1 MIYTITFNP
10 AIDYVVR
17 LDSFSAGKINRT
29 ASEGIF
35 FGGKGLNVS
44 QLLNTLGIKSTA
56 MGFSAGFTGK
66 AIEDGIRAQGIAV
79 DFVHLESGNSRI
91 NVKVKAKEETE
102 INGQGPAIPDEA
114 VEELFAKL
122 DRLASGDMLVLAG
135 SVPGSLP
142 GDIYEQI
149 IKRLD
154 GRGIRIVVDAAKELL
169 LNTLK
174 YNPFLVKPNNFE
186 LGEMFGVTLSSDE
199 EIISYAKKL
208 REMGA
213 VNVLVSMA
221 GDGSILVDE
230 KGDVHKMGVCSGEV
244 VNSVGAG
251 DSMVAGFI
259 AGYTETGDYNYAL
272 KLGTA
277 CGGATAFSSG
287 LAEKPFIDKLL
298 ETL

>member
-17 LDSFSAGKINRT
+17 LERFLAGRINRT

-56 MGFSAGFTGK
+56 MGFSAGFTGQ

-79 DFVHLESGNSRI
+79 DFVRLMDGNSRI
-91 NVKVKAKEETE
+91 NVKVKAEEETE

-114 VEELFAKL
+114 VEELFGKL
-122 DRLASGDMLVLAG
+122 DRLTEGDVLVLAG

-149 IKRLD
+149 IKRLE
-154 GRGIRIVVDAAKELL
+154 GRGIRFVVDAAKELL

-174 YNPFLVKPNNFE
+174 YKPFLVKPNNFE

-199 EIISYAKKL
+199 EIIAYAKKL

-230 KGDVHKMGVCSGEV
+230 NDDVHKMGVCRGEV
-244 VNSVGAG
+244 INSVGAG
-251 DSMVAGFI
+251 DSMVAGFL
-259 AGYTETGDYNYAL
+259 AGYTETGDYSYAL

-298 ETL
+298 QTL

>member
-17 LDSFSAGKINRT
+17 LDRFSAGKINRT
-29 ASEGIF
+29 SSEGIF

-44 QLLNTLGIKSTA
+44 QLLNTLGIRSTA
-56 MGFSAGFTGK
+56 MGFSAGFTGQ

-79 DFVHLESGNSRI
+79 DFVRLKEGNSRI
-91 NVKVKAKEETE
+91 NVKVKAEEETE
-102 INGQGPAIPDEA
+102 INGQGPAIPDES
-114 VEELFAKL
+114 VEELFGKL
-122 DRLASGDMLVLAG
+122 DRLTDGDMLVLAG

-174 YNPFLVKPNNFE
+174 YKPFLVKPNNFE
-186 LGEMFGVTLSSDE
+186 LGDMFGVTLSSDE
-199 EIISYAKKL
+199 EIIAYAKKL

-230 KGDVHKMGVCSGEV
+230 KGAVHKMGVCSGEV

-259 AGYTETGDYNYAL
+259 AGYTQTGDYGYAL

>member
-17 LDSFSAGKINRT
+17 LDRFSAGKINRA
-29 ASEGIF
+29 ASEGMF

-44 QLLNTLGIKSTA
+44 QMLNTLGIRSVA
-56 MGFSAGFTGK
+56 MGFSAGFTGQ
-66 AIEDGIRAQGIAV
+66 AIEEGIKAQGIDA
-79 DFVHLESGNSRI
+79 DFVRLKEGNSRI
-91 NVKVKAKEETE
+91 NVKVKAEEETE
-102 INGQGPAIPDEA
+102 INGQGPHIPEYA
-114 VEELFAKL
+114 VEELFSKL
-122 DRLASGDMLVLAG
+122 DRLAAGDMLVLAG
-135 SVPGSLP
+135 SVPSSLP

-174 YNPFLVKPNNFE
+174 YKPFLIKPNNFE
-186 LGEMFGVTLSSDE
+186 LGEMFGVTLRSDE

-230 KGDVHKMGVCSGEV
+230 NGAVHKMGVCSGEV
-244 VNSVGAG
+244 INSVGAG
-251 DSMVAGFI
+251 DSMLAGFI
-259 AGYTETGDYNYAL
+259 AGYSETGDHGYAL

-287 LAEKPFIDKLL
+287 LAEKPFIDKLMK
-298 ETL
+298 TL

>member
-17 LDSFSAGKINRT
+17 LDRFSAGKINRA
-29 ASEGIF
+29 ASEGMF

-44 QLLNTLGIKSTA
+44 QVLNELGIKSTA
-56 MGFSAGFTGK
+56 MGFAAGFTGQ

-79 DFVHLESGNSRI
+79 DFVHLKEGNSRI
-91 NVKVKAKEETE
+91 NVKVKAEEETE
-102 INGQGPAIPDEA
+102 INGQGPAIPEEA
-114 VEELFAKL
+114 VEELFSKL
-122 DRLASGDMLVLAG
+122 DRLSAGDMLVLAG
-135 SVPGSLP
+135 SVPSSLP

-154 GRGIRIVVDAAKELL
+154 GKGIRIVVDAAKELL

-174 YNPFLVKPNNFE
+174 YRPFLIKPNNFE
-186 LGEMFGVTLSSDE
+186 LGEMFGVNIGSDDAV
-199 EIISYAKKL
+199 ITYAKKL
-208 REMGA
+208 QDMGA

-230 KGDVHKMGVCSGEV
+230 NGSVHKMGVCSGEV
-244 VNSVGAG
+244 INSVGAG

-259 AGYTETGDYNYAL
+259 AGFTETGDHGYAL

-287 LAEKPFIDKLL
+287 LAEKSFIDKLL
-298 ETL
+298 KTL